1 MQRFTWSGN
10 RERRNTMR
18 RKVRREREI
27 YTGLANYGSAVFLFV
42 CKRLSEQERDG
53 ERPGWKV
60 LSCSVFFPFVFIL
73 SIELSVHFAHPTR
86 LPEMVKLRIAGLDSN
101 CNNRHFGREQGVLG
115 RVVMNSHP
123 SKAARRKKKGKTERK
138 KDADAPKSAWCCPS
152 CRAATPPSTSMIY

>member
-1 MQRFTWSGN
+1 
-10 RERRNTMR
+10 MR

-60 LSCSVFFPFVFIL
+60 LSCCVFFPFVFIL

-115 RVVMNSHP
+115 
-123 SKAARRKKKGKTERK
+123 KKGKNREKERRRC
-138 KDADAPKSAWCCPS
+138 PKIGLMLPFLS
-152 CRAATPPSTSMIY
+152 CGHAAIHLHDLLRFLIKAKWQSRPYMWPMRYAQIKSD

>member
-1 MQRFTWSGN
+1 M
-10 RERRNTMR
+10 
-18 RKVRREREI
+18 
-27 YTGLANYGSAVFLFV
+27 
-42 CKRLSEQERDG
+42 SEQERDG

-60 LSCSVFFPFVFIL
+60 LSCCVFFPFVFIL

-138 KDADAPKSAWCCPS
+138 KDADAPKSA
-152 CRAATPPSTSMIY
+152 